1 MKAIFE
7 DGTINVNAMMAAYT
21 RLAYESYNRADHVES
36 IMFLNT
42 TTLDYSIATSSQD
55 LLGKMGGKSD
65 SSVRITGG
73 FNFNDDQ
80 QSATPAYLATA
91 RSEKIVKK

>member
-1 MKAIFE
+1 
-7 DGTINVNAMMAAYT
+7 
-21 RLAYESYNRADHVES
+21 
-36 IMFLNT
+36 
-42 TTLDYSIATSSQD
+42 
-55 LLGKMGGKSD
+55 MGGKD
-65 SSVRITGG
+65 ESSVRITGG